1 MELSIIILTYRKP
14 DFLSSQLSSLRNQ
27 LRPGDEIVVT
37 EDGRDEATARAIVQ
51 QQEHLPIRHVRHD
64 DDGRRLCL
72 ARNRGILAS
81 RNPLLLFLD
90 HDVILQPGSIERMR
104 HTIKTGWALG
114 LRRVMLDQGTTNK
127 IVQDGIHLRPF
138 FWSAIRWRSAL
149 QRWQGA
155 RFMFPLR
162 RRDCS
167 GSSNTWKGCASF
179 GFMCFRDDVVAV
191 NGFDTRYDGVAYA
204 EDWDLF
210 ARLEHVGISFGH
222 PDRHCT
228 VAHLEHGHATHRTD
242 SRNYRLL
249 EATIASRQTWAEHG
263 LSKME
268 ESPPAD
274 EGSVDSPDPPS

>member
-1 MELSIIILTYRKP
+1 MKLSIIILTYRNP
-14 DFLSSQLSSLRNQ
+14 EFLSSQLSSLRNQ

-37 EDGRDEATARAIVQ
+37 EDDRDEETAKMLVQ
-51 QQEHLPIRHVRHD
+51 QQEHLPIRHVRQD

-72 ARNRGILAS
+72 ARNRGILSS

-104 HTIKTGWALG
+104 QTIKTGWALG
-114 LRRVMLDQGTTNK
+114 LRRVMLDQRTTNK
-127 IVQDGIHLRPF
+127 IVQNSIHLRPL
-138 FWSAIRWRSAL
+138 FWSAIRWRAAL
-149 QRWQGA
+149 QRWPGA

-167 GSSNTWKGCASF
+167 GPSNTWRGCATF

-191 NGFDTRYDGVAYA
+191 NGFDTRYDGESYA

-210 ARLEHVGISFGH
+210 ARLDHAGISFGH

-228 VAHLEHGHATHRTD
+228 VAHLEHGRATHRTD
-242 SRNYRLL
+242 TRNYRLL
-249 EATIASRQTWAEHG
+249 EAVIASRQIRAEHG
-263 LSKME
+263 LSEME
-268 ESPPAD
+268 ESLPID
-274 EGSVDSPDPPS
+274 EGSVDSPGP